1 VDGTLTRKQA
11 VQFLGMS
18 DTEFALRLL
27 WDSKFPKPV
36 EPGLYR
42 SADIVEWMD
51 AHKAQPPATPDVPV
65 GEGASDGAATP
76 RKATKP
82 LAN

>member
-1 VDGTLTRKQA
+1 MDGTLTRKQA
-11 VQFLGMS
+11 VKFLGMS

-42 SADIVEWMD
+42 SADIVEWMGR
-51 AHKAQPPATPDVPV
+51 P
-65 GEGASDGAATP
+65 ESAA
-76 RKATKP
+76 ACH
-82 LAN
+82 A

>member
-1 VDGTLTRKQA
+1 MDGTLTRKQA
-11 VQFLGMS
+11 VNILGMS
-18 DTEFALRLL
+18 DTEFALRLI

-51 AHKAQPPATPDVPV
+51 AQRAQPPATPDVLA
-65 GEGASDGAATP
+65 GEGVSDGAATP
-76 RKATKP
+76 GETTKP

>member
-11 VQFLGMS
+11 VKVLGMS

-36 EPGLYR
+36 EPGQYR
-42 SADIVEWMD
+42 TADIVEWMD
-51 AHKAQPPATPDVPV
+51 AQRTQPPAPSDVLAA
-65 GEGASDGAATP
+65 EGVPDGAGAPGDT
-76 RKATKP
+76 TKP
-82 LAN
+82 QAN